1 MSGKE
6 DHCTLEKIDIS
17 RRLLSGLQEEYD
29 LYERMIQF
37 LKSGLQKLKQDPN
50 VIDVFLFALTH
61 TKIM

>member
-29 LYERMIQF
+29 LYERMTQF
-37 LKSGLQKLKQDPN
+37 KKNGLQKLKQDPN

-61 TKIM
+61 TEIV